1 MKLFCSHLR
10 ASVDARPL
18 GTPATRVA
26 VMPTAIPDSSSC
38 SARRSQH
45 LIEAFCRLARRR
57 TAALG
62 AVVLTTALAACGG
75 GGGDGGTSSSS
86 GGGGTAPASANFT
99 IGGTASGVTGS
110 GLVLQNNGKDN
121 LTVAAGATT
130 FTFATAIASGAA
142 YSVTVATQPSNPTQT
157 CTVTN
162 ATGTAS
168 ANVTNVAVSCTTAAA
183 ANVTVGGTVS
193 GLAGTGLVLQNN
205 HGDSLTI
212 PAGAT
217 TFTFATAIG
226 PAAAYSVTVSTQ
238 PSGPNQ
244 LCRVASTGSGNA
256 TGANVTNIGIS
267 CATIGQFAYT
277 ANNTSGTLTSWSIN
291 PTTGALTQTSNPPIS
306 VVTQGSAF
314 ATAPAAVSLAPNGK
328 WAFSATDNGTRIW
341 AFTID
346 PTTGALTQNGA
357 AVSVPFTIGH
367 PYPDIAVDPSSHFLY
382 LASEGDGQVAGFTID
397 QTSGQLTLIPGS
409 PFAAGAGAGAIPAF
423 SSNGQFVYVI
433 NQTANTVSGYAIT
446 PVTGVLTKVGTA
458 DAPTGTKPTW
468 IVFTPNGKF
477 AYVSNS
483 TSGNIS
489 EYSVNTDGSLT
500 GSGTIGAGDGA
511 ADLTIDATGTH
522 LYCPNKATG
531 GTGST
536 ISVYSVDQ
544 TTGLLTQV
552 GTNVPSGPAPF
563 LVTIDATGRFAY
575 AASSGGADVRGYTID
590 QTSGALTPMAQP
602 FTTGAT
608 PNFLII
614 DPSGQFAYTANQQ
627 SHNVSAFSIDQNT
640 GALIPVGTYD
650 TGGTQPFVVS
660 ISPEAPGIRD

>member
-1 MKLFCSHLR
+1 
-10 ASVDARPL
+10 
-18 GTPATRVA
+18 
-26 VMPTAIPDSSSC
+26 
-38 SARRSQH
+38 
-45 LIEAFCRLARRR
+45 
-57 TAALG
+57 
-62 AVVLTTALAACGG
+62 LTTALAACGG
-75 GGGDGGTSSSS
+75 GGGDSAASS
-86 GGGGTAPASANFT
+86 GNSGGSTPAPAAANFT

-142 YSVTVATQPSNPTQT
+142 YNVTVATQPSTPTQT

-168 ANVTNVAVSCTTAAA
+168 ANVTNVAVSCTTAAP

-193 GLAGTGLVLQNN
+193 GLAGAGLVLQNN
-205 HGDSLTI
+205 HGDNLTI
-212 PAGAT
+212 AAGAT
-217 TFTFATAIG
+217 SFTFATAIG
-226 PAAAYSVTVSTQ
+226 PAAAYAVTVSTQ
-238 PSGPNQ
+238 PGGPNQ
-244 LCRVASTGSGNA
+244 LCRVGSTGSGNA
-256 TGANVTNIGIS
+256 AGANVTNVAIV

-277 ANNTSGTLTSWSIN
+277 ANNGSGTLTSWSIN

-306 VVTQGSAF
+306 VVTAGSAF
-314 ATAPAAVSLAPNGK
+314 PTAPAAVSLAPNGK

-341 AFTID
+341 AFTMD
-346 PTTGALTQNGA
+346 PMTGVLTQNGA
-357 AVSVPFTIGH
+357 PVSVPFTNGH
-367 PYPDIAVDPSSHFLY
+367 PYPDIAVDPSNHFLY

-423 SSNGQFVYVI
+423 SPDGHFVYVM
-433 NQTANTVSGYAIT
+433 NQTGNTVSAYAIT
-446 PVTGVLTKVGTA
+446 PVTGVLTKVGTT
-458 DAPTGTKPTW
+458 DAPTGTTPTW

-483 TSGNIS
+483 GSGNIS
-489 EYSVNTDGSLT
+489 EYSVNADGSLT
-500 GSGTIGAGDGA
+500 ATVTIGAGDGA
-511 ADLTIDATGTH
+511 ADLTVDATGTH

-536 ISVYSVDQ
+536 ISVYSIDQ
-544 TTGLLTQV
+544 ATGLLTQV
-552 GTNVPSGPAPF
+552 GANVPTGAAPF

-575 AASSGGADVRGYTID
+575 TASSGGADVHGFTID
-590 QTSGALTPMAQP
+590 QTTGGLTPMAQV
-602 FTTGAT
+602 FATGMV

-627 SHNVSAFSIDQNT
+627 TSDISAFAIDQNT
-640 GALIPVGTYD
+640 GALAPVGTYP
-650 TGGTQPFVVS
+650 TGGNHPFVVS